1 MFVQSFVVLP
11 HHGLFS
17 RPLTNARV
25 HSMDWQHGDWVLL
38 GGDAGRG
45 VKVLGVLQPP
55 CVVFLCDPWPVFF
68 LKKKNCAWSLP
79 SPVWAPLVVCYNRC
93 RLAWQKEHCCTGTPV
108 VCTVSTVEAFPP
120 PLTLTPPAS
129 LCRNA
134 FASFP
139 SMSALLVRY
148 LSVSSGADLPSQG
161 RALAHHFDTVG
172 SPVMMGE

>member
-1 MFVQSFVVLP
+1 MLVQSFVVLP

-55 CVVFLCDPWPVFF
+55 ACCSCVTHGQFF
-68 LKKKNCAWSLP
+68 KICAWSLP

-93 RLAWQKEHCCTGTPV
+93 RLAWQKEHCCTGTAV

-120 PLTLTPPAS
+120 HPDSSCKPLPQCLCFLSLYVCSVGQIPVCVLWGRPAVSGPCTRPS
-129 LCRNA
+129 LRH
-134 FASFP
+134 
-139 SMSALLVRY
+139 RG
-148 LSVSSGADLPSQG
+148 VSSDDG
-161 RALAHHFDTVG
+161 
-172 SPVMMGE
+172 